1 MTEPVPTERPTGV
14 PLKFIPADTR
24 GDMVLRKGVK
34 IQGAAEILVS
44 VFTRARGEKA
54 ARGVV
59 IEAYD
64 PATCYTSTLHV
75 EASELVRQVGGAARL
90 SLLDDASVRGTV
102 EALLYRLI
110 LQPSAIG
117 GLKLHLDAGV
127 LPNLFR
133 PEEEKGS
140 LLSEV
145 DRRL

>member
-54 ARGVV
+54 AHGVV

-102 EALLYRLI
+102 EASSTASSCSPR
-110 LQPSAIG
+110 PSAASSCTWMRACCRTCSG
-117 GLKLHLDAGV
+117 
-127 LPNLFR
+127 
-133 PEEEKGS
+133 
-140 LLSEV
+140 
-145 DRRL
+145 RRRKRVAC